1 MLVETIFFFVQELQ
15 YETRAQDVVR
25 FAEGVLEACGG
36 VLDDSLRAS
45 CISLAKP
52 LHDKIERPLQRPKP
66 SLSSS
71 LTSIPDETQRETIAE
86 SVFKRSF
93 STRRKSTKERKAE
106 KERGRHKR
114 ALTQKVMAK
123 EVRKALMRSDI

>member
-1 MLVETIFFFVQELQ
+1 MQ
-15 YETRAQDVVR
+15 YEARAENVVR

-45 CISLAKP
+45 CISLSKP
-52 LHDKIERPLQRPKP
+52 LQDKVERPLRVQRLKS

-86 SVFKRSF
+86 SVLKRSF
-93 STRRKSTKERKAE
+93 STRRKSSKERKE
-106 KERGRHKR
+106 KDRGRPKR

-123 EVRKALMRSDI
+123 ELRKSLMRSDV